1 MIIDKSYFNKQNS
14 LYIPLATEAPIPSA
28 VTSTPNNGVYID
40 NLCNEV
46 EKSILL
52 NALGLEAY
60 NELKLAIQDDYIGL
74 EDAKY
79 KKLVKGDEY
88 DGKVWNGLNYE
99 LGLLANA
106 IWIEYVTRKQTDL
119 SAVGVSQVNVE
130 KGNLVTPMYKIA
142 NASASFIKQYQGSA
156 LIEPIVIGNFTDWY
170 GCDDEV
176 EVSLYRYL
184 YDKQT
189 DFTNV
194 DMSKF
199 RLYEQLNSFGI

>member
-14 LYIPLATEAPIPSA
+14 LYIPLATEAPMPSA

-46 EKSILL
+46 EKLILL

-60 NELKLAIQDDYIGL
+60 KELKLAIENDYIGL
-74 EDAKY
+74 NDVKY
-79 KKLVKGDEY
+79 EKLVKGDEY
-88 DGKVWNGLNYE
+88 DGKVWIGLNHD
-99 LGLLANA
+99 LSLLAQA
-106 IWIEYVTRKQTDL
+106 VWIEYVTQKTTNL
-119 SAVGVSQVNVE
+119 SAVGNAQVNVE

-142 NASASFIKQYQGSA
+142 NASASFIKQYQGGA
-156 LIEPIVIGNFTDWY
+156 LIDPIVIGNFTDWY
-170 GCDDEV
+170 SCDNEV

-184 YDKQT
+184 YDKQA